1 MGIDLPYTRHTIA
14 INHVKQ
20 AAAPHVLSLLR
31 HLLKSSELRPP
42 APSQQRHARAQFGNM
57 NSTVEALTSSSTG
70 IPKKIFKEIFKE
82 ILARALQEDRTAF
95 RKRVQTCLV

>member
-14 INHVKQ
+14 IIHVKQ

-31 HLLKSSELRPP
+31 YLLKSSELRPP
-42 APSQQRHARAQFGNM
+42 ALSQRQHARVQFGNT
-57 NSTVEALTSSSTG
+57 NSTAEALTSPSTE
-70 IPKKIFKEIFKE
+70 IPKKVLKG
-82 ILARALQEDRTAF
+82 ILARALEEDRTAF